1 MIFMNKIM
9 EQVKEFTSKNKPA
22 ILIAI
27 FLLIGGVYLSNQT
40 NKIDLKDTQQF
51 KELVLD
57 GSGITLVDFW
67 APWCGPCRKL
77 SPIIEDVS
85 TKYNVIKINIDKFQD
100 LSNNYNV
107 QGVPTLILFKDGK
120 ELSSISGFLSRSE
133 IIKWVEDN
141 K

>member
-1 MIFMNKIM
+1 MNKIM

-85 TKYNVIKINIDKFQD
+85 TKYNVIKINIDKFPD